1 MAKQAGF
8 AQRATVKY
16 GGGQGVMQAATNFAN
31 LYSNSLTSINVR
43 DARQKEVFDKVTGA
57 YQYDRDR
64 LDKIPESKNLTLN
77 NNVNSFLSKGADQIH
92 QITNQMN
99 NGTMSQ
105 ADGTKYIAQLSGYL
119 DQYEK
124 LAPSLIAQAQFGL
137 DAIQK
142 GTASKQNS
150 GDLQKL
156 LMNVMDDNG
165 NITLDEKDGMMY
177 LTDTETGFAL
187 NLQEFERI
195 ASKEGSNIIAT
206 IPNLSGENGI
216 GIDEEWNAV
225 KDIIGLYEDVITTEN
240 GKETTTRTYDK
251 DTVIKEMLRAGSF
264 ENLWKNEDAASIWYD
279 LMHPEYEIGKFGKKK
294 INISLLESGSNLSDA
309 AEVELKKFDPS
320 NPEQRKA
327 MQEWAIK
334 QSVDRNIPNEQVKSI
349 QSDGSAEAWE
359 NSIRNQDNWS
369 DATKKAKPIY
379 DAINNVYEMLNDK
392 SNTTD
397 SSKIIEQL
405 NSVGSKLGTTV
416 EINDRGQFTIY
427 NTPTGK
433 DAIANEILSG
443 DIKNPA
449 DILKMYNAYSV
460 TEHLDQLG
468 FGSDMQKNLQAKK
481 RTYEP
486 EKLKDLEDGVNKLTD
501 KANPENIKYLVK
513 NLGYG
518 DIVNIESSFFKS
530 KDVISIG
537 DFEFEEDSLDWKQD
551 LIDYLKGYIDTDPL
565 DPNK

>member
-1 MAKQAGF
+1 MK
-8 AQRATVKY
+8 T
-16 GGGQGVMQAATNFAN
+16 
-31 LYSNSLTSINVR
+31 
-43 DARQKEVFDKVTGA
+43 
-57 YQYDRDR
+57 
-64 LDKIPESKNLTLN
+64 
-77 NNVNSFLSKGADQIH
+77 
-92 QITNQMN
+92 
-99 NGTMSQ
+99 
-105 ADGTKYIAQLSGYL
+105 
-119 DQYEK
+119 
-124 LAPSLIAQAQFGL
+124 
-137 DAIQK
+137 
-142 GTASKQNS
+142 
-150 GDLQKL
+150 
-156 LMNVMDDNG
+156 
-165 NITLDEKDGMMY
+165 
-177 LTDTETGFAL
+177 
-187 NLQEFERI
+187 
-195 ASKEGSNIIAT
+195 
-206 IPNLSGENGI
+206 
-216 GIDEEWNAV
+216 
-225 KDIIGLYEDVITTEN
+225 
-240 GKETTTRTYDK
+240 
-251 DTVIKEMLRAGSF
+251 GSF

-481 RTYEP
+481 RTYNP
-486 EKLKDLEDGVNKLTD
+486 KNLKDLTDGVNKLTD
-501 KANPENIKYLVK
+501 KANPENIKSFVK
-513 NLGYG
+513 KLGYG
-518 DIVNIESSFFKS
+518 DIVNIESNLVY

-537 DFEFEEDSLDWKQD
+537 DFEFKEDSLDWKQD